1 MFYCKICEIFKNTY
15 FEERLQTAASDD
27 FITISHQIPGQNKL
41 RIIPWT
47 ILLLLENQEEFISGL
62 QIHSAPPYF
71 RTQRYKDVK
80 ISIYVITFVYMII
93 MVMIK

>member
-1 MFYCKICEIFKNTY
+1 MFYCKICKSFKNTY
-15 FEERLQTAASDD
+15 FEERLRAAASDD
-27 FITISHQIPGQNKL
+27 FISHQIPDQNNL

-47 ILLLLENQEEFISGL
+47 ILLLLKNQEEFISGL
-62 QIHSAPPYF
+62 QIHSTPPYF